1 MIRFT
6 VLAASVA
13 AATVAVSAPA
23 EASTPTLTLR
33 VGPNHPVAGRQVLIS
48 GFDRVTRE
56 VVITERRNGRVV
68 EQDHVIVR
76 RDHTYAVRSDLLKAG
91 PVQITAAAGRISR
104 TISITVAR

>member
-13 AATVAVSAPA
+13 AATVAVCAPA

-48 GFDRVTRE
+48 GF
-56 VVITERRNGRVV
+56 

-76 RDHTYAVRSDLLKAG
+76 RDHTYAVHSDLLKAG

-104 TISITVAR
+104 TITITVAR

>member
-13 AATVAVSAPA
+13 AATVAVCAPA

-76 RDHTYAVRSDLLKAG
+76 DHTYAVHSDLLKAG

-104 TISITVAR
+104 TITITVAR